1 MQRKI
6 YASCKQSVY
15 KQIFFQ
21 IAGEKEGRRKFFDE
35 VAIFVPSA

>member
-6 YASCKQSVY
+6 YASCELSVY